1 MCGIAGLLD
10 RHSEKLLPVIRRMVN
25 ALHHRGPDASGTW
38 VDERNGLALGH
49 ARLSIIDLSSEGSQP
64 MVSAS
69 GRYVLTYNGEVYNFQ
84 EIRRELVSRGHAFR
98 GRSDTEVLLA
108 AFDDWGIEKSL
119 DRFVGM
125 FAFGLWDGA
134 ERRLTLA
141 RDRLGKKPLYFGWMG
156 NTFLFGS
163 ELKALQVHP
172 RFRGEINRD
181 VLALYLRYGYVPAPY
196 CIYRNLY
203 QLMPGSVLGIPG
215 DSGNPGSEFSPFPD
229 SEHIRFRPA
238 RYWSA
243 RSAVE
248 RGCTQ
253 AFRISEQ
260 EAIEKLEH
268 QLREVVRMRMV
279 ADVPL
284 GAFLSGGVD
293 SSTVVALMQAQS
305 TQPVR
310 TFTIGYHEEEFNEAR
325 HAKAVAAHL
334 GTDHTELYV
343 TPQDAMAVIPQM
355 PQVYDEPFA
364 DASQIPTFLVSEL
377 TRRYIKVSLSGDGG
391 DELFGGYTRYFNCQ
405 LLWDRLMTIP
415 APFRRGLAS
424 VLRSVPP
431 SQWTALIRYVTPL
444 LPKRWHLSLPGD
456 KVHKLAN
463 LLMMAEP
470 ETLYHRLL
478 SLWDNPTAVVLGS
491 VEPSTPITDCAQW
504 ASVPHLIEQMM
515 YLDTVTYLPDDLL
528 VKVDRAS
535 MSVGLEVRT
544 PLLDHRLAELAWRLP
559 TSLKVRNGEGKW
571 ALRQV
576 LYKYVPRRLIERP
589 KMGFGVPMDSWLR
602 GPLREW
608 AESLV
613 GEQRLRDEGFFDP
626 APIRERWAAHLS
638 GQRDWQYSL
647 WTVLMFQAWRDHHA
661 VRAPVDAD

>member
-1 MCGIAGLLD
+1 MID
-10 RHSEKLLPVIRRMVN
+10 RMVK

-38 VDERNGLALGH
+38 VNERNGLALGH
-49 ARLSIIDLSSEGSQP
+49 ARLSIIELSSEGSQP

-84 EIRRELVSRGHAFR
+84 ELRRDLDRRGHRFR
-98 GRSDTEVLLA
+98 GHSDTEVMLA
-108 AFDDWGIEKSL
+108 AFDDWGVEKSL

-125 FAFGLWDGA
+125 FAFGVWDSA

-156 NTFLFGS
+156 STFLFGS
-163 ELKALQVHP
+163 ELKALQAHP
-172 RFRGEINRD
+172 DFQGEINRD
-181 VLALYLRYGYVPAPY
+181 VLALYLRHGYVPAPY

-203 QLMPGSVLGIPG
+203 QLMPGSMLGISG
-215 DSGNPGSEFSPFPD
+215 DHGHRETDFSPFPESD
-229 SEHIRFRPA
+229 RTPWRPV

-243 RSAVE
+243 RAAVE

-253 AFRISEQ
+253 VFPMSEQ
-260 EAIEKLEH
+260 EAIEELDRL
-268 QLREVVRMRMV
+268 LREAVRMRMV

-293 SSTVVALMQAQS
+293 SSTVVALMQAQC

-325 HAKAVAAHL
+325 HAKEVAAHL

-343 TPQDAMAVIPQM
+343 TPQDAMAVIPRL
-355 PQVYDEPFA
+355 PQLYDEPFA

-391 DELFGGYTRYFNCQ
+391 DELFGGYTRYFKCQ
-405 LLWDRLMTIP
+405 LIWNRLMTIP
-415 APFRRGLAS
+415 APLRRSLAFGI
-424 VLRSVPP
+424 RSVPP
-431 SQWTALIRYVTPL
+431 SLWTALVRYVTPL
-444 LPKRWHLSLPGD
+444 LPKRLHMTLPGD
-456 KVHKLAN
+456 KLYKLAN

-470 ETLYHRLL
+470 EMLYHRLI
-478 SLWDNPTAVVLGS
+478 SLWENPTAVVLGS
-491 VEPSTPITDCAQW
+491 VEPPTPVTDRAQW
-504 ASVPHLIEQMM
+504 ASVPGLIEQMM

-535 MSVGLEVRT
+535 MGVSLEART
-544 PLLDHRLAELAWRLP
+544 PLLDHRVVEFAWRLP

-602 GPLREW
+602 GPLRAW
-608 AESLV
+608 AESLI
-613 GEQRLRDEGFFDP
+613 GERRLRDEGFFDP

-638 GQRDWQYSL
+638 GQRDWQYAL
-647 WTVLMFQAWRDHHA
+647 WTVLMFQAWREQHA
-661 VRAPVDAD
+661 A

>member
-1 MCGIAGLLD
+1 
-10 RHSEKLLPVIRRMVN
+10 MVKT
-25 ALHHRGPDASGTW
+25 LHHRGPDASGTW

-69 GRYVLTYNGEVYNFQ
+69 GRYVLTYNGEVYNF
-84 EIRRELVSRGHAFR
+84 RELRRDLDRRGHRFR
-98 GRSDTEVLLA
+98 GHSDTEVMLA
-108 AFDDWGIEKSL
+108 AFDDWGVEKSL
-119 DRFVGM
+119 DRFIGM
-125 FAFGLWDGA
+125 FAFGVWDSA

-156 NTFLFGS
+156 GTFLFGS
-163 ELKALQVHP
+163 ELKALQAHP
-172 RFRGEINRD
+172 AFHEEINRD
-181 VLALYLRYGYVPAPY
+181 VLALYLRHGYVPAPY

-203 QLMPGSVLGIPG
+203 QLMPGSVLGISG
-215 DSGNPGSEFSPFPD
+215 DYAHRGTDFSPFPE
-229 SEHIRFRPA
+229 SEQPWKPV

-243 RSAVE
+243 RAAVE
-248 RGCTQ
+248 QGYRQ
-253 AFRISEQ
+253 EYPMSEQ
-260 EAIEKLEH
+260 EAIDELDRL
-268 QLREVVRMRMV
+268 LREAVRMRMV

-325 HAKAVAAHL
+325 HAKEVAAHL

-343 TPQDAMAVIPQM
+343 TPEDAMAVIPRL
-355 PQVYDEPFA
+355 PQLYDEPFA
-364 DASQIPTFLVSEL
+364 DASQIPTLLVSEL
-377 TRRYIKVSLSGDGG
+377 TRRHITVSLSGDGG

-405 LLWDRLMTIP
+405 LIWNRLMTIP
-415 APFRRGLAS
+415 APLRRGLAFG
-424 VLRSVPP
+424 LRSVPP
-431 SQWTALIRYVTPL
+431 SQWTALVRYVTPF
-444 LPKRWHLSLPGD
+444 LPRRLHMTLPGD
-456 KVHKLAN
+456 KLYKLAN

-478 SLWDNPTAVVLGS
+478 SLWENPTAVVLRS
-491 VEPSTPITDCAQW
+491 VEPPTPVTDRAQW
-504 ASVPHLIEQMM
+504 ASVPGLVEQMM

-528 VKVDRAS
+528 TKVDRAS
-535 MSVGLEVRT
+535 MGVSLEVRT
-544 PLLDHRLAELAWRLP
+544 PLLDHRVVEWAWRLP
-559 TSLKVRNGEGKW
+559 TSMKVRNGEGKW

-576 LYKYVPRRLIERP
+576 LNKYVPRRLIERP
-589 KMGFGVPMDSWLR
+589 KMGFGVPIGSWLR
-602 GPLREW
+602 GPLRAW
-608 AESLV
+608 AESLI

-626 APIRERWAAHLS
+626 VPIRERWAGHLS

-647 WTVLMFQAWRDHHA
+647 WTVLMFQAWRDEHA
-661 VRAPVDAD
+661 A

>member
-1 MCGIAGLLD
+1 MCGVAGILD
-10 RHSEKLLPVIRRMVN
+10 RRSADLRPAIGRMVR

-38 VDERNGLALGH
+38 VHEQNGLALGH
-49 ARLSIIDLSSEGSQP
+49 ARLSIMDLSSEGSQP
-64 MVSAS
+64 MVSES
-69 GRYVLTYNGEVYNFQ
+69 GRYVLTYNGEVYNFR
-84 EIRRELVSRGHAFR
+84 ELRRELDRLGHRFR
-98 GRSDTEVLLA
+98 GQSDTEVVLA
-108 AFDDWGIEKSL
+108 AFDEWGVEKSL

-125 FAFGLWDGA
+125 FAFGVWDNV
-134 ERRLTLA
+134 ERRLSLG
-141 RDRLGKKPLYFGWMG
+141 RDRLGKKPLYYGWIDG
-156 NTFLFGS
+156 TFLFGP
-163 ELKALQVHP
+163 ELKALQAHP
-172 RFRGEINRD
+172 GFHGEINRD
-181 VLALYLRYGYVPAPY
+181 VLALYLRHGYVPAPN

-203 QLMPGSVLGIPG
+203 QLMPGSVLGISC
-215 DSGNPGSEFSPFPD
+215 DHDHRRTDFSPYPE
-229 SEHIRFRPA
+229 SEKTPWRPV

-243 RSAVE
+243 RAVVE
-248 RGCTQ
+248 RGCMQ
-253 AFRISEQ
+253 VFPMSEQ
-260 EAIEKLEH
+260 EAIEELDRL
-268 QLREVVRMRMV
+268 LREAVRMRLV

-305 TQPVR
+305 TQAVK
-310 TFTIGYHEEEFNEAR
+310 TFTIGYHEEEFNEAG
-325 HAKAVAAHL
+325 HAKEVAGHL

-343 TPQDAMAVIPQM
+343 TPQDAMAVIPKL
-355 PQVYDEPFA
+355 PQLYDEPFA

-405 LLWDRLMTIP
+405 LLWNRMMTIP
-415 APFRRGLAS
+415 APVRRGLAYG
-424 VLRSVPP
+424 LRSVPP
-431 SQWTALIRYVTPL
+431 SQWTALVRNVTPL
-444 LPKRWHLSLPGD
+444 LPKRLHLALPGD
-456 KVHKLAN
+456 KLYKLAN
-463 LLMMAEP
+463 LLMTSRP

-478 SLWDNPTAVVLGS
+478 SLWEHPTAVVLGS
-491 VEPSTPITDCAQW
+491 VEPPTPITDRAQW
-504 ASVPHLIEQMM
+504 ASVSGLIEQMM

-544 PLLDHRLAELAWRLP
+544 PLLDHRLVELAWRLP
-559 TSLKVRNGEGKW
+559 TSLKVRNGAGKW

-608 AESLV
+608 AESLI

-626 APIRERWAAHLS
+626 VPIRERWGAHLA

-647 WTVLMFQAWRDHHA
+647 WTVLMFQAWREQQIA
-661 VRAPVDAD
+661 

>member
-1 MCGIAGLLD
+1 
-10 RHSEKLLPVIRRMVN
+10 MVK

-38 VDERNGLALGH
+38 VDERKGLALGH

-84 EIRRELVSRGHAFR
+84 ELRRDMDRRGHVFR
-98 GRSDTEVLLA
+98 GHSDTEVMLA
-108 AFDDWGIEKSL
+108 AFDDWGVEKSL

-125 FAFGLWDGA
+125 FAFGVWDTV
-134 ERRLTLA
+134 ERRLTLV

-156 NTFLFGS
+156 STFLFGS
-163 ELKALQVHP
+163 ELKALQAHP
-172 RFRGEINRD
+172 DFQGEISRD
-181 VLALYLRYGYVPAPY
+181 VLALYLRHGYVPAPY

-203 QLMPGSVLGIPG
+203 QLMPGSMLRISG
-215 DSGNPGSEFSPFPD
+215 DQGHQGTDFSPFPE
-229 SEHIRFRPA
+229 SEQTPLRPV

-243 RSAVE
+243 RAAVE

-253 AFRISEQ
+253 VFPMSEQ
-260 EAIEKLEH
+260 QAIEELDRL
-268 QLREVVRMRMV
+268 LREAVRMRMV

-305 TQPVR
+305 IQPVR
-310 TFTIGYHEEEFNEAR
+310 TFAIGYHEEEFNEAR
-325 HAKAVAAHL
+325 HAKEVATHL

-343 TPQDAMAVIPQM
+343 TPQDAMAVIPRL
-355 PQVYDEPFA
+355 PLLYDEPFA

-405 LLWDRLMTIP
+405 LIWNKLMTIP
-415 APFRRGLAS
+415 APLRRGLAS
-424 VLRSVPP
+424 GIRSVPP
-431 SQWTALIRYVTPL
+431 SQWTALVRSVTPF
-444 LPKRWHLSLPGD
+444 LPKRLHMTLPGD
-456 KVHKLAN
+456 KLYKLAS

-470 ETLYHRLL
+470 ETLYHRLI
-478 SLWDNPTAVVLGS
+478 SLWENPTAVVLGS
-491 VEPSTPITDCAQW
+491 VEPPTPVTDRAQW
-504 ASVPHLIEQMM
+504 ASVPGLMEQMM

-535 MSVGLEVRT
+535 MGVSLEART
-544 PLLDHRLAELAWRLP
+544 PLLDHRVVEFAWRLP

-576 LYKYVPRRLIERP
+576 LYKYVPRHLIERP

-602 GPLREW
+602 GPLRAW
-608 AESLV
+608 AESLI
-613 GEQRLRDEGFFDP
+613 GERRLRGEGFFDP
-626 APIRERWAAHLS
+626 VPIRKRWAAHLS

-647 WTVLMFQAWRDHHA
+647 WTILMFQAWREQHA
-661 VRAPVDAD
+661 A